1 MMKIC
6 LYLSSFLPMYLLLM
20 TKILLEIVNKNLTFN
35 ILNSIMLGLL
45 FLLVLSGGI
54 GLYLAIKRPKSRGQK
69 IVVVEKENITDQHF
83 LGYFSLFV
91 LFALTFEIEYI
102 SMAVVFVLII
112 LLVGIVY
119 VKSQLFY
126 INPLLNILGYSFYN
140 ITFYT
145 DNKED
150 LRKAKIFFKGD
161 LITHKK
167 TYFVKELQENLCF
180 VDKKKKT

>member
-1 MMKIC
+1 MLKIC
-6 LYLSSFLPMYLLLM
+6 LYLSSFLPMYLLLIM
-20 TKILLEIVNKNLTFN
+20 KLLLEIVNKNLTFN

-45 FLLVLSGGI
+45 SLFVVAGGI
-54 GLYLAIKRPKSRGQK
+54 GLYIATKHSKSKGQK
-69 IVVVEKENITDQHF
+69 IVIVEKENITDQHF

-102 SMAVVFVLII
+102 SMAVVFIAII
-112 LLVGIVY
+112 VLVGIVY
-119 VKSQLFY
+119 INSQLFY

-145 DNKED
+145 DNKEN

-161 LITHKK
+161 IITHKK